1 MPDKSLFYGIDRTG
15 TLRRILVD
23 PIGRL
28 SPGYHAR
35 DITSTASS
43 VVTRNDE
50 TEIMTGIASTFLD
63 ITQVSLSNTSTSAI
77 NLQMRSGRSAGV
89 ADSFTAAAS
98 GVTRILYDPPYPA
111 TEAGAAWTFAT
122 TNVAADSGD
131 SPVTVTIIA
140 VQNTNS

>member
-1 MPDKSLFYGIDRTG
+1 MPDKTLIHGIDRVG
-15 TLRRILVD
+15 TIRKVLVD
-23 PIGRL
+23 PTGRMGR
-28 SPGYHAR
+28 SYHLR

-50 TEIMTGIASTFLD
+50 TEIMTGIAATFLD
-63 ITQVSLSNTSTSAI
+63 ITQVSLSNSSTSAI

-89 ADSFTAAAS
+89 ADTFTAAAS

-111 TEAGAAWTFAT
+111 TEAGAPWTFAT

-140 VQNTNS
+140 VQNTAS